1 MGILD
6 NKTRIMDTI
15 ITQEGRRQL
24 ATGKMRI
31 EFVSFSDAETF
42 YQGDAASGSTDA
54 SARIYLEACELPQ
67 DQITFEADDSGKL
80 MPYRGSSLG
89 VRDGKVLSGSSD
101 AYLSVV
107 TGSAFASL
115 AGSLLA
121 SSIDNFQKLRA
132 IGTDDMVFDDDT
144 EFTTNTNVINFSI
157 TDSSPFRKRDVSQAR
172 VEHIE
177 SLFQDK
183 RLSHLPNFRYMP
195 PVNVSGAP
203 LGNYPVIGQR
213 QTSMTYEQLKA
224 SLVGKEERSIEFSS
238 TSIRSNIVSQMFELK
253 QDSLTKLDVI
263 DYGVVTTDDAS
274 FPEKHVFFVGKV
286 FIDSLGAQTF
296 VNLFVL
302 IYE

>member
-24 ATGKMRI
+24 ASGKMRI

-42 YQGDAASGSTDA
+42 YQDDVASGSTDA

-80 MPYRGSSLG
+80 TPYRGSSLG
-89 VRDGKVLSGSSD
+89 VRDGKVLSGSTD
-101 AYLSVV
+101 AYLTVI

-115 AGSLLA
+115 AGTLLA

-132 IGTDDMVFDDDT
+132 IGTEDMVFDDET
-144 EFTTNTNVINFSI
+144 EFRTNTNVLNFSI
-157 TDSSPFRKRDVSQAR
+157 TDSVPFRKRDVSQAR
-172 VEHIE
+172 VENIE

-183 RLSHLPNFRYMP
+183 RLSHLPNFKYMP
-195 PVNVSGAP
+195 PVNRSGSS

-213 QTSMTYEQLKA
+213 QTTLTYEQLKA
-224 SLVGKEERSIEFSS
+224 SLVGKEQHVIEFSS
-238 TSIRSNIVSQMFELK
+238 TSARSNIASQMFELK
-253 QDSLTKLDVI
+253 QDSLVKLDVI
-263 DYGVVTTDDAS
+263 DYGTITTDDAS

-286 FIDSLGAQTF
+286 FVDSLGAQTF